1 MNVTS
6 KFIIVKH
13 EAKRAGLHYDLRFQ
27 MPNSQNWASFAV
39 RKGVPTEPGKKVL
52 AVRTHDHSTKEA
64 LMLGII
70 KDGYGAGKLT
80 KWDDGQCIIHKY
92 GMGHIAVELKGRKAK
107 GLYHLIST
115 GVMNKKDFK
124 SKQYM
129 LFKGKITNEAEVVGK
144 YSDAVGMASRLMPGA
159 SQDVEVDDEQADA
172 QQKKPLKWAYRRSKI

>member
-1 MNVTS
+1 MTTS

-13 EAKRAGLHYDLRFQ
+13 EAKKAGLHYDLRFK
-27 MPNSQNWASFAV
+27 MPKSQNWASFAV

-64 LMLGII
+64 LMIGVI

-92 GMGHIAVELKGRKAK
+92 GPSHMAIEFKGRKVK

-115 GVMNKKDFK
+115 GVIRKQDYK

-129 LFKGKITNEAEVVGK
+129 LFKGKIKTEAAQVGK
-144 YSDAVGMASRLMPGA
+144 YSDRTGMASRLLPGGG
-159 SQDVEVDDEQADA
+159 QDVEVDDEQADA